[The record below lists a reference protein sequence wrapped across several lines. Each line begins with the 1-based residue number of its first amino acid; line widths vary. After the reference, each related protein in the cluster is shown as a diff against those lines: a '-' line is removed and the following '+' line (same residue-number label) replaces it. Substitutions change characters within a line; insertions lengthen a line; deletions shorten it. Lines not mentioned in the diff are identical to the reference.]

1 MSFEI
6 LPIEL
11 SDVDEILAFTDKWI
25 GKNYYDREEL
35 VSLLHSG
42 IKNSLNASL
51 KAVVSGQ
58 LAGIRITLAPGNWI
72 KPTSRGL
79 SSELW
84 EVEEESMGYFK
95 SLFVSGDFQK
105 IGIGRAL
112 SVESLRI
119 LGEMGAK
126 GVLCHSWLESPG
138 NSSQR
143 YLLSF
148 GFESVKEHKA
158 FWSVIDYDCTKCG
171 PSKCSCTAIEMIKYL

>member
-6 LPIEL
+6 LPIEID
-11 SDVDEILAFTDKWI
+11 DVDEVLAFTDKWI
-25 GKNYYDREEL
+25 GKNYYDKQEL
-35 VSLLHSG
+35 LDILHMG
-42 IKNSLNASL
+42 IRDGLNASL

-58 LAGIRITLAPGNWI
+58 LAGIRISLAPGNWI

-79 SSELW
+79 TKDLW
-84 EVEEESMGYFK
+84 NVESDSMAYFK

-112 SVESLRI
+112 SSESIRV

-138 NSSQR
+138 NSSQK

-148 GFESVKEHKA
+148 GFQPVKEHKL
-158 FWSVIDYDCTKCG
+158 FWSVIDYVCTKCG
-171 PSKCSCTAIEMIKYL
+171 PSKCSCTAIEMVKYL